1 MADDH
6 DATNDA
12 GRAMDAPPPAKRF
25 VRMRAAPQT
34 IGMGVKGTV
43 AFLQQEAD
51 SIRRTGISA
60 MLQEGFYDRFA
71 PLKHRYLS
79 GSAAHTYSDETGAD
93 YEAHNREVYEKIPEA
108 IQICATTG
116 TVAQQFDQELCL
128 NLHYHLISQIKLG
141 PDDVDHMPSV
151 YLDTAEG
158 SHKKSGGFQSL
169 YPNINVKSVF
179 KAEQERC
186 IFAMKPAAFKKV
198 GSAEGTRL
206 VKAAEEAVKDVVG
219 NSATLVETHILF
231 HWNDHSFF
239 TYHQDP
245 RGDWVLLVNLSPATT
260 DFHIAGTQGA
270 TMQNTGEAHLFPT
283 KVFHRSGK
291 APRRCVKVAFF
302 FNVAKPG
309 DASGSGSTPVKTE
322 VKTEESNTAT
332 ETAQDEPVE
341 QLSSA

>member
-1 MADDH
+1 MADDDEVADH
-6 DATNDA
+6 A
-12 GRAMDAPPPAKRF
+12 GRGMDSPPPPKRF
-25 VRMRAAPQT
+25 SRMRAVPQT
-34 IGMGVKGTV
+34 LGMGVKGTV

-60 MLQEGFYDRFA
+60 MLKEGFFDSFE

-79 GSAAHTYSDETGAD
+79 GSAAQTYSDETGAQ
-93 YEAHNREVYEKIPEA
+93 YEANNRAVYEKIPEA
-108 IQICATTG
+108 IEISSTTG

-128 NLHYHLISQIKLG
+128 NLHCHIISQIRLG

-158 SHKKSGGFQSL
+158 SHKKSGGFQTL

-198 GSAEGTRL
+198 GSAEGIRL
-206 VKAAEEAVKDVVG
+206 VKAAEESVKAVVG
-219 NSATLVETHILF
+219 DSATLVEALILF

-270 TMQNTGEAHLFPT
+270 TMETAGEAHLFPT

-332 ETAQDEPVE
+332 ETAQDVQVE
-341 QLSSA
+341 QFSTA